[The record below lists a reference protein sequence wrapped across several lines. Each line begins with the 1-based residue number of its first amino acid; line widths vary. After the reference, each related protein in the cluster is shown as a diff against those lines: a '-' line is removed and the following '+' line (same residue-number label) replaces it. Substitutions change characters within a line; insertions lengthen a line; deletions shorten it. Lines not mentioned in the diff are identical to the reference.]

1 MKTTIELTD
10 DLAAKAKA
18 KRYAAR
24 HGVTLRAVIED
35 GIRLNSAPNR
45 TRRRSSCATRA
56 WGRAGLQTP
65 FRDKGWPELREAIYE
80 DRGG

>member
-10 DLAAKAKA
+10 DLAAKA

-35 GIRLNSAPNR
+35 GIRLKLRKPRLR
-45 TRRRSSCATRA
+45 TLPGRGRLGPATA
-56 WGRAGLQTP
+56 AQTRN
-65 FRDKGWPELREAIYE
+65 F
-80 DRGG
+80 

>member
-24 HGVTLRAVIED
+24 HSVTLRAVIED
-35 GIRLNSAPNR
+35 GIRLKLCSEQDQAAFELR
-45 TRRRSSCATRA
+45 DASVE
-56 WGRAGLQTP
+56 GAGLQTP
-65 FRDKGWPELREAIYE
+65 FRENGWPELREAIYE
-80 DRGG
+80 DQGG